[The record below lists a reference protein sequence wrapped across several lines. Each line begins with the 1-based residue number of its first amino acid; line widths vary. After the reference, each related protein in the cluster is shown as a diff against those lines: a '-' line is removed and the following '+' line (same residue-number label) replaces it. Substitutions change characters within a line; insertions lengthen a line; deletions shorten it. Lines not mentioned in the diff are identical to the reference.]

1 MRKFTVFAAVLLTA
15 MSTSAFAQAGSAVG
29 SWRYDSAQSDFGT
42 QAKPK
47 SIRLVVT
54 KDTPQMLSWHLTE
67 VDANGKIIKESWSGP
82 EDGST
87 HPLRSAGMKN
97 ESSFKRE
104 GDDVIRHAKMAD
116 GAMEESH
123 ISMSDGGD
131 TMTEHV
137 TGTDKD
143 GKQFTATLVWQ
154 RIKAKKKPAS

>member
-15 MSTSAFAQAGSAVG
+15 MSTSAFAQNGSSVG
-29 SWRYDSAQSDFGT
+29 TWKYDRAQSDFGT

-67 VDANGKIIKESWSGP
+67 VDANGKIVKESWSGP
-82 EDGST
+82 EDGSM
-87 HPLRSAGMKN
+87 HPLKATGSKN
-97 ESSFKRE
+97 VSSFKRE
-104 GDDVIRHAKMAD
+104 GDDFVRQEKMGD
-116 GAMEESH
+116 GGMEESH
-123 ISMSDGGD
+123 IAMSDGGN

-143 GKQFTATLVWQ
+143 GKQFTATIVWN
-154 RIKAKKKPAS
+154 RVTGKKKATS